1 MARFTIS
8 AIVLVGMLLAVSC
21 RSSANDPAF
30 SRVSFSPDG
39 KSIVFA
45 HAENGGCF
53 LYIGDLNTRAA
64 KRLTKTRSGCENNP
78 SFSSNG
84 KLIVYSFAPDSDR
97 KSSLFIVSADGSDS
111 RRITPSGSDDI
122 YPIFSADNRVVYFVR
137 SGSFGHSSPI
147 AASRQH
153 DFDLFSVDLTSG
165 AVAQLTQQSLY
176 DLQSL
181 SISPDGKDL
190 MISTTRYPIG
200 ALIEIYVIAK
210 PQSARKVFQP
220 HVPDEPKLT
229 AEPEPAFGDA
239 CYMPDGLGML
249 VLAASNKA
257 GGNYDYNVYLVN
269 TVTGS
274 IDRKLTNLTGMTTGV
289 QVSPDGKT
297 AVLGNQGKLY
307 LLNLQ
312 NRELKPL
319 DWSGLGH

>member
-1 MARFTIS
+1 MARFTIPI
-8 AIVLVGMLLAVSC
+8 IVLIGMLLAVSC
-21 RSSANDPAF
+21 RSSADDPAF

-45 HAENGGCF
+45 HGENGGCF
-53 LYIGDLNTRAA
+53 LYMGDLNTRAA
-64 KRLTKTRSGCENNP
+64 KRLTKAQSGCENNP
-78 SFSSNG
+78 SFSSDGN
-84 KLIVYSFAPDSDR
+84 LVVYSYASRDDR
-97 KSSLFIVSADGSDS
+97 KSSLFIINADGSHS
-111 RRITPSGSDDI
+111 RQITPNGSDDV
-122 YPIFSADNRVVYFVR
+122 YPVFSRDGRLVYFVR
-137 SGSFGHSSPI
+137 SGYFGHSSPI

-165 AVAQLTQQSLY
+165 SVAQLTQQSLY

-181 SISPDGKDL
+181 ALSPDGKDL

-220 HVPDEPKLT
+220 HVLDEPKLA
-229 AEPEPAFGDA
+229 AEPASEFGDA
-239 CYMPDGLGML
+239 CYMPDGMGML

-257 GGNYDYNVYLVN
+257 GGNYDYNVYLVS

-274 IDRKLTNLTGMTTGV
+274 IDGKLTNLTGMSTGV
-289 QVSPDGKT
+289 QSSPDGKT
-297 AVLGNQGKLY
+297 AILGNQGKLY

>member
-1 MARFTIS
+1 
-8 AIVLVGMLLAVSC
+8 MLLAVSC
-21 RSSANDPAF
+21 RSSADDPAF

-45 HAENGGCF
+45 HGENGGCF
-53 LYIGDLNTRAA
+53 LYMGDLNTRAA
-64 KRLTKTRSGCENNP
+64 KRLTKAQSGCENNP
-78 SFSSNG
+78 SFSSDGN
-84 KLIVYSFAPDSDR
+84 LVVYSYASRDDR
-97 KSSLFIVSADGSDS
+97 KSSLFIINADGSHS
-111 RRITPSGSDDI
+111 RQITPNGSDDV
-122 YPIFSADNRVVYFVR
+122 YPVFSRDGRLVYFVR
-137 SGSFGHSSPI
+137 SGYFGHSSPI

-165 AVAQLTQQSLY
+165 SVAQLTQQSLY

-181 SISPDGKDL
+181 ALSPDGKDL

-220 HVPDEPKLT
+220 HVLDEPKLA
-229 AEPEPAFGDA
+229 AEPASEFGDA
-239 CYMPDGLGML
+239 CYMPDGMGML

-257 GGNYDYNVYLVN
+257 GGNYDYNVYLVS

-274 IDRKLTNLTGMTTGV
+274 IDGKLTNLTGMSTGV
-289 QVSPDGKT
+289 QSSPDGKT
-297 AVLGNQGKLY
+297 AILGNQGKLY